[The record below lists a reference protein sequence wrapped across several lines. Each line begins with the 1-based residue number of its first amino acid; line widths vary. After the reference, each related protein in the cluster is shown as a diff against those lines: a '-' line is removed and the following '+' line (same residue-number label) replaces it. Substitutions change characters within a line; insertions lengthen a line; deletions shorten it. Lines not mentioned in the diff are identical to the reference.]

1 MIAILQA
8 RINSTRLNSK
18 SVKNIYKNFNST
30 DIILDKLLYL
40 HKKKFIN
47 KIFIATGPLK
57 KNKFFQKYEQNNI
70 KIYFGSEKNVQS
82 RFIQILKNEKSKF
95 CIRLT
100 ADNPFVDVSL
110 IKILIKKIKK
120 DNLNYAAFQKNQI
133 PYGSGVEIFNTNYF
147 LKLAKIKKNKF
158 AFEHVTNDI
167 LKGKKSLFL
176 TPPQKY
182 KKLIKMRLTI
192 DNIEDYLFA
201 KFLCK
206 KNNSCHMNLFQI
218 NKFLLNI

>member
-82 RFIQILKNEKSKF
+82 RFIQILKMK
-95 CIRLT
+95 
-100 ADNPFVDVSL
+100 
-110 IKILIKKIKK
+110 
-120 DNLNYAAFQKNQI
+120 NLNF
-133 PYGSGVEIFNTNYF
+133 V
-147 LKLAKIKKNKF
+147 
-158 AFEHVTNDI
+158 
-167 LKGKKSLFL
+167 
-176 TPPQKY
+176 
-182 KKLIKMRLTI
+182 
-192 DNIEDYLFA
+192 
-201 KFLCK
+201 
-206 KNNSCHMNLFQI
+206 
-218 NKFLLNI
+218 